1 MCTLGVSTGP
11 VMSTTSPERDPDEA
25 ESRDLL
31 QSTDVARKRDYLNAL
46 LDESVA
52 EGDKQVRRQ
61 PYIFL

>member
-11 VMSTTSPERDPDEA
+11 VLSTTTPERDPDGS

>member
-1 MCTLGVSTGP
+1 MCTLGVSTGS
-11 VMSTTSPERDPDEA
+11 VMSTISPERDPDEA